1 MGGMWGKRIHR
12 RRMRLP
18 AEHAGQRKAAEA
30 AGRLTEHLAT
40 GWEKR

>member
-1 MGGMWGKRIHR
+1 
-12 RRMRLP
+12 MRLP
-18 AEHAGQRKAAEA
+18 AEHAGQREAAEA